1 MNILIAAIKI
11 SMQRCCFLLQ
21 NPDFSLLLNVLL
33 GNKGL
38 DIGALSRLL
47 ISYVFLMPLLL
58 TFLEMPLMQINSQKR
73 LGYKAQKITSNFLLK
88 KNIFFLS

>member
-11 SMQRCCFLLQ
+11 SMQQCCFLLQ

-73 LGYKAQKITSNFLLK
+73 LGYKAQKITSIFLFK
-88 KNIFFLS
+88 KKIFLS